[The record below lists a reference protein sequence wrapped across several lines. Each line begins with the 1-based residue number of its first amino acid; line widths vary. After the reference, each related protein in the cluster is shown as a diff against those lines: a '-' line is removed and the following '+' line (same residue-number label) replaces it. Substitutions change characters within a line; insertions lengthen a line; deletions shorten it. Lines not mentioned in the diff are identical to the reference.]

1 MIIVRAGAAEL
12 IHSVATDAWRK
23 FTAYEGVIGFVVGRG
38 GEHLKLAEVQ
48 PVFGCFRQNLAVER
62 GNALLPCGAKSFP
75 TAIAHHNRYAKLPQV
90 IRQRQAPMSA
100 PNDQYALPT
109 GACDTEPTRETGR
122 PHAYT
127 PVTKATTDSRHL

>member
-1 MIIVRAGAAEL
+1 MRISDWSSDVCSSDL
-12 IHSVATDAWRK
+12 
-23 FTAYEGVIGFVVGRG
+23 
-38 GEHLKLAEVQ
+38 

-62 GNALLPCGAKSFP
+62 GNALLPCGAQSFP

-109 GACDTEPTRETGR
+109 GACDTEPTRDMTYAEPVRHNGSQDDAEGQGDQR
-122 PHAYT
+122 P
-127 PVTKATTDSRHL
+127 PVAIAQFPKA

>member
-62 GNALLPCGAKSFP
+62 GNALLPCGRSEEH
-75 TAIAHHNRYAKLPQV
+75 TSELQSLMRISYAVFCLKKKKRKYNLTY
-90 IRQRQAPMSA
+90 I
-100 PNDQYALPT
+100 
-109 GACDTEPTRETGR
+109 
-122 PHAYT
+122 
-127 PVTKATTDSRHL
+127 